1 MLGSSRV
8 TPNDTASAAIAAY
21 GTAFGR
27 SLGHRG
33 SADDCLAR
41 SDAGGG
47 GSTKGK
53 FLLISLDPLAIP
65 IVDGGKIK
73 GKITITLKFH
83 VLDPEVE
90 ANVRKLTP
98 KLKDTLLNYM
108 YRYGASSSARGVL
121 KLNTIMDQFQG
132 MTDKQFGKEKVK
144 VLVHSVEH
152 SRKTR

>member
-1 MLGSSRV
+1 MAPRLAV
-8 TPNDTASAAIAAY
+8 AWAIVAALTIAWPAA
-21 GTAFGR
+21 T
-27 SLGHRG
+27 
-33 SADDCLAR
+33 LA
-41 SDAGGG
+41 AGGG